1 MKMTVF
7 RREGKFSGGEHISS
21 ILLYSF
27 FDKITSLSGGAR
39 VERADD
45 GREMLKA
52 GMRNFELSEPE

>member
-7 RREGKFSGGEHISS
+7 WQEGRFLGEEHISS

-27 FDKITSLSGGAR
+27 FNKITSLSGGAR
-39 VERADD
+39 VERAGD